1 MSDGDEREKERARE
15 RKIYRDATTRQ
26 RGGTERGNPQAKN
39 NV

>member
-15 RKIYRDATTRQ
+15 RKIYRDATARQ